1 MYKYF
6 NLRIGNPLRWLN
18 SSITW
23 NQSNSACQTFVI
35 INSHSES
42 ERIQFYKALLCISSA
57 QYNSVTERKEKL
69 TQRNKKVEEKVNISF
84 LYYFFCKIKV
94 SDYSIETNAEESMI
108 RHVSKNCLNW
118 SLIQEGW
125 LDLVLIIEETIFV
138 GSMMMISS
146 RTTWYFS
153 LFIRNIFIS
162 HRQQAAGGNP
172 DSVKCDV

>member
-1 MYKYF
+1 
-6 NLRIGNPLRWLN
+6 
-18 SSITW
+18 
-23 NQSNSACQTFVI
+23 
-35 INSHSES
+35 
-42 ERIQFYKALLCISSA
+42 
-57 QYNSVTERKEKL
+57 
-69 TQRNKKVEEKVNISF
+69 
-84 LYYFFCKIKV
+84 
-94 SDYSIETNAEESMI
+94 MI

-153 LFIRNIFIS
+153 LFIRNICIS

-172 DSVKCDV
+172 DSVKCEVWCVTEIPMNDILSWWNLILILLLGFHLSPPLKMSPSTGFGRTLVAAIMLPYNPPVSTLTTGTDTTLLWSSTRTRLQLELELIWSYL